1 MKNYHIT
8 AVIEK
13 EDDFYVSL
21 CPELDIGSQGK
32 TIEEAKNNLREAVE
46 LFFES
51 ASNNEIKSRLHNDL
65 FITQMEIAVG

>member
-13 EDDFYVSL
+13 EDDLYVSL